1 MVKMKPVRIWNKR
14 DPKTVSPEYR
24 SRIRD
29 DDDARSPYLPESIE
43 GLVAQHLQLNL
54 SIAFIEPAEKQF

>member
-29 DDDARSPYLPESIE
+29 DDARSPYLPESIE
-43 GLVAQHLQLNL
+43 GLVAQQLPLNL